1 MPDVFGKRA
10 LACLIL
16 ISLPAS
22 SALSQGVGS
31 KGNWQRIEADNG
43 AVFQLDMSSIHRF
56 GNGTAEATVYSVQGD
71 AFNPENLRRLWFDCH
86 GHYQDTT
93 GPRISQTLYAAP
105 HSMAGRISDIACVGA
120 KDLTNGQEFKLD
132 SVIPCR
138 KAIIQLKFSRAER
151 GKRCKVS
158 WQKGLVIGVDFC

>member
-1 MPDVFGKRA
+1 VPDVFGKRA

-105 HSMAGRISDIACVGA
+105 RSMAGRISDIACVGA
-120 KDLTNGQEFKLD
+120 KDLTNGQESNSTPSSPAGKPSSNLNSLGRSGA
-132 SVIPCR
+132 SVAR
-138 KAIIQLKFSRAER
+138 SH
-151 GKRCKVS
+151 GKKVS
-158 WQKGLVIGVDFC
+158 